1 MILPPACGLPRIV
14 QRAPPVVNKKM
25 AGILWMPAIVEFA
38 AGMAP
43 QNCNYF
49 TSSMTRN
56 TYDDSSHAGAIDLDR
71 RRTRTAAARWYGQR
85 LLRRVVRMCA
95 A

>member
-1 MILPPACGLPRIV
+1 MIFHPACGLPRIV

-49 TSSMTRN
+49 TSSMA
-56 TYDDSSHAGAIDLDR
+56 S
-71 RRTRTAAARWYGQR
+71 
-85 LLRRVVRMCA
+85 
-95 A
+95 